1 MALKQ
6 YSIKVTKG
14 MNQDLSKQVAS
25 PDTAY
30 KLVNIKNQ
38 ILDNQSAEALIN
50 EKGTKLVHMYYNNKN
65 EGQLDGE
72 IVGIVK
78 CSTDSAAVFV
88 KKSDTIDIIYKFS
101 YDELGRI
108 EVKKAAEG
116 NFNFGTN
123 IKGIFCYESN

>member
-30 KLVNIKNQ
+30 KLLNIKNQ

-50 EKGTKLVHMYYNNKN
+50 EKGTKLVYMYYNNKFYFY
-65 EGQLDGE
+65 
-72 IVGIVK
+72 I
-78 CSTDSAAVFV
+78 
-88 KKSDTIDIIYKFS
+88 
-101 YDELGRI
+101 
-108 EVKKAAEG
+108 
-116 NFNFGTN
+116 
-123 IKGIFCYESN
+123 

>member
-30 KLVNIKNQ
+30 KLLNIKNQ

-50 EKGTKLVHMYYNNKN
+50 EKGTKLVNMYYNNKN
-65 EGQLDGE
+65 ESQLD
-72 IVGIVK
+72 
-78 CSTDSAAVFV
+78 
-88 KKSDTIDIIYKFS
+88 
-101 YDELGRI
+101 
-108 EVKKAAEG
+108 
-116 NFNFGTN
+116 
-123 IKGIFCYESN
+123 